1 MTAYEMCIANIAR
14 KVRSTNH
21 NTAEGVQMPSAF
33 EYSVGIAAGFCK
45 DPKEVVM
52 DIFNFSED
60 NHNS

>member
-14 KVRSTNH
+14 KIRATNH
-21 NTAEGVQMPSAF
+21 NTAEGVQQPSAF

-52 DIFNFSED
+52 DIFNFQEA
-60 NHNS
+60 